1 MNRAEFTET
10 RRAAR
15 KAKHSIQISHNGRH
29 YTAGRG
35 GCDRLEPGN
44 GWRYDRPAAAETAM
58 RIDGVG
64 YMRRRFGVKC
74 WANIRAEVPA

>member
-1 MNRAEFTET
+1 MNRHEFTAI

-15 KAKHSIQISHNGRH
+15 KAKHSIRVTHNGRH

-35 GCDRLEPGN
+35 GCDRLEPGT
-44 GWRYDRPAAAETAM
+44 GWRFDRPAAAEIAM
-58 RIDGVG
+58 RLDSVG

-74 WANIRAEVPA
+74 WANIRRG